1 MEPIWSLSPRLF
13 HFSSFQLF
21 SAVLNC
27 FEFFCCCL
35 NLFFLGGWGGFCVFF
50 FFAGV
55 LEFNLIFAIS
65 THSNYCL
72 FIQLLVHIT
81 DAMKVKEKT
90 NSNECRDLFQWLL
103 HILLLQKCLAV
114 FVSLMV
120 G

>member
-1 MEPIWSLSPRLF
+1 M
-13 HFSSFQLF
+13 
-21 SAVLNC
+21 V
-27 FEFFCCCL
+27 FF
-35 NLFFLGGWGGFCVFF
+35 FF

-81 DAMKVKEKT
+81 DATKVKEKT

-103 HILLLQKCLAV
+103 RILLLQKCLAV
-114 FVSLMV
+114 FVSLVV